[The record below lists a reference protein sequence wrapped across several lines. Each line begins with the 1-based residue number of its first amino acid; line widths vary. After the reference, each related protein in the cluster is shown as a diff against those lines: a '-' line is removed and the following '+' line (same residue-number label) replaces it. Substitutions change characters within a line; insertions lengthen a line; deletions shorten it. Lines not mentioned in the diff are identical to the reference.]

1 MASELQ
7 WVHQFCLTCDQQ
19 TDGATYCS
27 ESCRLA
33 DYEDATQFSPPTS
46 GPGSPSW
53 APTGIS
59 TYPWTMGAPSARSRQ
74 LFSLTPNYDFAHASQ
89 PSASSSSS
97 RPAALASAASTSLL
111 SLPPTTATTSATTTT
126 SVTYQHV
133 LSPSSSHSSLSSM
146 RSSTSSTSGALGAL
160 SAFANG
166 TTATATSSQSSYSS
180 AAGNGDLSQRVRSEL
195 RKYASSL
202 EQGRLQR
209 QLQRRRSC

>member
-7 WVHQFCLTCDQQ
+7 WVHQYCLTCDQQ

-33 DYEDATQFSPPTS
+33 DYEEATQFAPPTS

-74 LFSLTPNYDFAHASQ
+74 LFSLTPNYDFAHPPQ
-89 PSASSSSS
+89 PSSSA

-111 SLPPTTATTSATTTT
+111 SLPPTTATTTATTTT

-146 RSSTSSTSGALGAL
+146 RSSASSTSGALGAL

-166 TTATATSSQSSYSS
+166 TTATSTGSQSSYSS
-180 AAGNGDLSQRVRSEL
+180 AAANGDLSQRVRSEL

>member
-7 WVHQFCLTCDQQ
+7 WVHQYCLTCDQQ

-33 DYEDATQFSPPTS
+33 DYEEATQFSPPTS

-59 TYPWTMGAPSARSRQ
+59 TYPWSMGAPSARSRQ
-74 LFSLTPNYDFAHASQ
+74 LFTLTPNYDFQSQ
-89 PSASSSSS
+89 QSQS
-97 RPAALASAASTSLL
+97 ASTSKPQPTSSL
-111 SLPPTTATTSATTTT
+111 SLPPTTATTT
-126 SVTYQHV
+126 VTYHHV
-133 LSPSSSHSSLSSM
+133 LSPSSSQTSLSSM

-160 SAFANG
+160 SAFAHG
-166 TTATATSSQSSYSS
+166 SASQSLSSSSSTAATSTSS
-180 AAGNGDLSQRVRSEL
+180 DLSQRVRSEL

-202 EQGRLQR
+202 EQGRHQR
-209 QLQRRRSC
+209 QPQRRTSC